1 MARISLAKAWA
12 LLFISTI
19 AGPSGHPVHQPTTTM
34 AVKVAI
40 NGFGRIGRLVFR
52 ALVEQGLL
60 GKDLDVVAVGDI
72 VPADNLAYL
81 LKYDST
87 QGRFNG
93 TVSSKKSSPDKAED
107 DVLVVN
113 GKDIHVVSAKSPAEL
128 PWAKFGVDLVI
139 ESTGLFTEAEKA
151 KGHLA
156 AGAKKVIISAPAKG
170 EDVTLVMGVNDD
182 KLDLSKHNIISNAS
196 CTTNCLAPIVHVLLK
211 EGFGLEEGLMT
222 TIHAYTATQKTVD
235 GPSKKDWKGGRT
247 AAQNIIPAATGAA
260 KAIALVLPET
270 KGKLTGM
277 SFRVPTPTVSVV
289 DLTFKTTRDTSLKEI
304 NAALEKAS
312 QTYLKGILGYTTDEV
327 VSSDFI
333 HDQRSSIYDA
343 GSSIELNPRF
353 FKLVSWYDNEWGY
366 SNRVVD
372 LTKKIAAQL

>member
-1 MARISLAKAWA
+1 
-12 LLFISTI
+12 
-19 AGPSGHPVHQPTTTM
+19 M

-60 GKDLDVVAVGDI
+60 GSAFDVVAVGDI

-81 LKYDST
+81 VKYDST
-87 QGRFNG
+87 QGRFAG
-93 TVSSKKSSPDKAED
+93 TVTSKKSSPEKTED

-113 GKDIHVVSAKSPAEL
+113 GHDIKVVSAKTPAEL
-128 PWAKFGVDLVI
+128 PWGALGVQIVI

-170 EDVTLVMGVNDD
+170 EDITLVMGVNDANYD
-182 KLDLSKHNIISNAS
+182 PAKHAIISNAS
-196 CTTNCLAPIVHVLLK
+196 CTTNCLAPLVHVLLK
-211 EGFGLEEGLMT
+211 EGLGIEEGLMT
-222 TIHAYTATQKTVD
+222 TIHSYTATQKTVD
-235 GPSKKDWKGGRT
+235 GPSKKDWKGGRS
-247 AAQNIIPAATGAA
+247 AAINIIPSTTGAA
-260 KAIALVLPET
+260 RAVGLVCPEV

-289 DLTFKTTRDTSLKEI
+289 DLTVKTVKETSYKAICELMK
-304 NAALEKAS
+304 KAS
-312 QTYLKGILGYTTDEV
+312 ETYLKGILAYTSDEV
-327 VSSDFI
+327 ASSDFI
-333 HDQRSSIYDA
+333 HDKNSSIFDA
-343 GSSIELNPRF
+343 GSGMELNSRF

-366 SNRVVD
+366 SNRCVD
-372 LTKKIAAQL
+372 LLRKVAAGL